1 MNRRAFLKLT
11 TLALSLSTGMPKFLA
26 RAASLGE
33 GEKILLVI
41 QLSGGN
47 DGLNTLIPFTNGAY
61 YAARP
66 SIAIPKKAVIPVS
79 TDLAM
84 HPNLRP
90 LAKLFDDGNL
100 AFIENVGYP
109 NASRSHFESMA
120 TWHSADPSKAS
131 KEGWIGRIAEQLG
144 DPFCATSISTNTPP
158 SLQTQN
164 LILPS
169 ISKVEDFK
177 VSIPDYL
184 TQAYNDMLHLA
195 REGEAKFVQNSTLG
209 MLEHT
214 TRIQTKL
221 DTYKAAASYPDTTFA
236 KALQQVATLITIEAG
251 QRIHYVS
258 LGGFDTH
265 ADQLTQHA
273 DLMDILATGL
283 VSFYEDIKGQGL
295 QDKVAV
301 LAFSEFGRRVAENG
315 SGGTDHGQG
324 GVMFS
329 LGAGIKGGI
338 YGDSPDLEKLNKG
351 DIIYQQDFRGV
362 YARVLEDWLGLKADD
377 VLAGNYKGP
386 SFIA

>member
-90 LAKLFDDGNL
+90 LAKLFHDGNL

-120 TWHSADPSKAS
+120 IWHSADPSKAS

-184 TQAYNDMLHLA
+184 TQAYNDMLQLA

-338 YGDSPDLEKLNKG
+338 YGDSPDLEKLDKG